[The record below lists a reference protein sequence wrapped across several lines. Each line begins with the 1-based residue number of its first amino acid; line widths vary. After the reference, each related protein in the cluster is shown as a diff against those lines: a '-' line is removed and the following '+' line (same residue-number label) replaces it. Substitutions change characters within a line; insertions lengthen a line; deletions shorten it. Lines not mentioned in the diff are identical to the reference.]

1 MVRRVGVDAG
11 LGAGRRL
18 YWVGVMGYK
27 PKACRILLTKEN
39 RDAKLLSCRPQRGD
53 GPCWYGHTK

>member
-27 PKACRILLTKEN
+27 PKACRILPTKEN
-39 RDAKLLSCRPQRGD
+39 RDAKLLSCRP
-53 GPCWYGHTK
+53 